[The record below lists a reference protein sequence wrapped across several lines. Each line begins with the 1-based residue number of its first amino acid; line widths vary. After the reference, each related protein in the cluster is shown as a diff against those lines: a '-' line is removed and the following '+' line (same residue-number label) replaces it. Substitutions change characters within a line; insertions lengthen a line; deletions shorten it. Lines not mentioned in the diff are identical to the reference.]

1 MINVN
6 KESPGSG
13 NGQLGGADK
22 LYRQY
27 TSTSALAGV
36 NPQRVMRRG
45 LRYFRT
51 NFARYLPPARTARIL
66 EIGCGYGK
74 NLYALK
80 QLGYANVQGIDM
92 SEEQIVYAR
101 EVLALTEVE
110 QADAFTWLQRSTEQF
125 DCILLID
132 VLEHLSR
139 DGLGTMAGLLNQ
151 KLAPGGR
158 LIIQVPNDLAPFNP
172 IRCGDL
178 THLRAYTPLSVRQFF
193 ANAELKTLA
202 VKESLIPAVIPLD
215 IVRRLLWHVVVRPV
229 LLLTYMFV
237 HLNHARGVPFTPNI
251 TGIAE
256 KDR

>member
-1 MINVN
+1 MN
-6 KESPGSG
+6 KESAASD
-13 NGQLGGADK
+13 NGQSGGADK

-36 NPQRVMRRG
+36 NPQQVMRRG
-45 LRYFRT
+45 LHYFRT
-51 NFARYLPPARTARIL
+51 NFSRYLPAARTARIL
-66 EIGCGYGK
+66 DIGCGYGK
-74 NLYALK
+74 NLLILK
-80 QLGYANVQGIDM
+80 QLGYTNVQGIDM

-101 EVLALTEVE
+101 EVLAIAEVE
-110 QADAFTWLQRSTEQF
+110 QADAFIWLQRSSEQF

-132 VLEHLSR
+132 VLEHLSL

-178 THLRAYTPLSVRQFF
+178 THLRAYTPQSMHQFF

-202 VKESLIPAVIPLD
+202 IKESLPPTASPLD
-215 IVRRLLWHVVVRPV
+215 VVRRFLWHVVVRPV

-237 HLNHARGVPFTPNI
+237 HLGHARGIPFTPNI

-256 KDR
+256 KDRK